1 MRDNKRQGQIDYLD
15 FLKKVILIWTI
26 LKSFKIGYNIVS
38 VIYVFFVCCFGCETS
53 QPGIE
58 LESICWRLKS

>member
-26 LKSFKIGYNIVS
+26 LKSFKISYNIVS
-38 VIYVFFVCCFGCETS
+38 VIYGFFVCCFGCETS
-53 QPGIE
+53 QPGI
-58 LESICWRLKS
+58 